1 MEKTRFIKI
10 WLDGDVV
17 DQFDF
22 DFDEKMSN
30 EDNNRYVE
38 LGSMVG
44 ARYELYEDHEFIG
57 GTSDVVAAAQ
67 FIAEGW
73 NYNE

>member
-22 DFDEKMSN
+22 DFDEEMSN
-30 EDNNRYVE
+30 EDVKEVIYQYVYDNLE
-38 LGSMVG
+38 VEVS
-44 ARYELYEDHEFIG
+44 
-57 GTSDVVAAAQ
+57 
-67 FIAEGW
+67 
-73 NYNE
+73 